1 MSKATRNR
9 RAQRQAKQSRKW
21 APTNDQAPAGTD
33 RQGLQRMFG
42 KLIVR
47 PSRKGPAHLW
57 EPSPGV
63 LGHPEA

>member
-1 MSKATRNR
+1 MSKATRGR

-21 APTNDQAPAGTD
+21 APTNDQAPAGTS

-42 KLIVR
+42 KTIVR
-47 PSRKGPAHLW
+47 SSRKRLAHLW

-63 LGHPEA
+63 LAHPEA